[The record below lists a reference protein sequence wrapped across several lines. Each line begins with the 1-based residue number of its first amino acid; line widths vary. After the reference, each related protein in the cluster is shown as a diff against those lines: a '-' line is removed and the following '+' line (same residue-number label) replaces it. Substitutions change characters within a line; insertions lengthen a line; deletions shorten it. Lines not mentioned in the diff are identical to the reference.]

1 MKDIL
6 LTGLLGGLS
15 LFVWGMISWMALPF
29 HTQTL
34 RPMPNEEAISALLSE
49 SITESGA
56 YMLPGYS
63 GDMTEEAETAWFEK
77 HRNGPLVPLMIFHPD
92 GREPM
97 SPMVFMWGLLVD
109 ILAVLF
115 FATSISRG
123 AGNQRSVKQT
133 MLMGAAFGVIICLVA
148 PVTYMIW
155 AYWPA
160 GYALTLGLDYLV
172 GWTAVG
178 AIAGKMLK

>member
-1 MKDIL
+1 MRKIL
-6 LTGLLGGLS
+6 LTGLLGGLA

-34 RPMPNEEAISALLSE
+34 RPMPNEEAIAAVLAE
-49 SITESGA
+49 NITESGA

-63 GDMTEEAETAWFEK
+63 AGMSKEAETAWFER

-97 SPMVFMWGLLVD
+97 SPMVFIWGLIVD
-109 ILAVLF
+109 ILAVLL
-115 FATSISRG
+115 FAVAVSGVSKT
-123 AGNQRSVKQT
+123 QRSFKQI
-133 MLMGAAFGVIICLVA
+133 MFMGSAFGVIICLVA

-160 GYALTLGLDYLV
+160 GYALTLGLDYLA

-178 AIAGKMLK
+178 AIAGKLLK